1 MKESSVKSRGGVA
14 KFLKNE
20 RASAILLLPVAL
32 LSLLLAQLHQLNFF
46 SHSLSAIGQQMS
58 VREWVSAGPLVI
70 FFYVA
75 GLELRRELI
84 SGGNKRAA
92 ILPPVGAALLGM
104 AIPALLYF
112 FGAHTFDANPAA
124 WGVPMATDL
133 PFALAVLTLIGGRGF
148 LRLRTFILVLA
159 IADDVG
165 SIAVIGLKYHH
176 HFALL
181 PFILA
186 LISIGLAWS
195 FQRIKHFGA
204 LAIIPAVIGWG
215 FFLACG
221 IHPTVYGVLLGVS
234 TTSKNIQGALRR
246 WEPISSFVAIPLFL
260 FAALAIELNWPA
272 NSRLGKLITL
282 LVLARLLGKP
292 LGIALGAQ
300 IAAKL
305 FKVELQLSKSAL
317 WLAGG
322 LGTLGFSVS
331 LLFAELSLN
340 GADQQAAVIAI
351 FLTLPLALLGLGSYY
366 FFTRATAA

>member
-1 MKESSVKSRGGVA
+1 MKSKGGVA
-14 KFLKNE
+14 RFLKNE
-20 RASAILLLPVAL
+20 RTSATFLLPVPF

-46 SHSLSAIGQQMS
+46 NNSLAVIGQRMTI
-58 VREWVSAGPLVI
+58 REWVSAGPLVI

-75 GLELRRELI
+75 GLELRRELA
-84 SGGNKRAA
+84 SGGKKRAA
-92 ILPPVGAALLGM
+92 LLPPVGAALLGM
-104 AIPALLYF
+104 ALPALLYF
-112 FGAHTFDANPAA
+112 FGAHIFGANPAA

-148 LRLRTFILVLA
+148 VGLRIFILVLA

-165 SIAVIGLKYHH
+165 SIAVVALKFHR
-176 HFALL
+176 HFAVL
-181 PFILA
+181 PFLFA

-195 FQRIKHFGA
+195 AQRLNRFGA
-204 LAIIPAVIGWG
+204 IAIIPALIGWG
-215 FFLACG
+215 FFLASG
-221 IHPTVYGVLLGVS
+221 IHPTVYGVMLGVA
-234 TTSKNIQGALRR
+234 TAKKRINRALRF

-260 FAALAIELNWPA
+260 FSALAIELNWPA
-272 NSRLGKLITL
+272 NTQLGKLITL
-282 LVLARLLGKP
+282 LVIARLLGKP
-292 LGIALGAQ
+292 LGIALGAR
-300 IAAKL
+300 IVAKL

-331 LLFAELSLN
+331 LLFAELSLT
-340 GADQQAAVIAI
+340 GADQQAAIIAI